1 MVPKTAGAKATGN
14 KAAAKRAR
22 AAKSALRT
30 AASTL
35 AASRSAASRQAASR
49 AERGKT
55 QATVVKKL
63 LKNMEEKLGG
73 KDVKAS
79 LGDYIRLVQLQKEL
93 DEEAP
98 REIKVTWVEPETRT
112 TEREAE
118 EISESGE

>member
-1 MVPKTAGAKATGN
+1 VVPKTAGAKATGN
-14 KAAAKRAR
+14 KAAAKRA
-22 AAKSALRT
+22 AKSALRT

-35 AASRSAASRQAASR
+35 AASRQAASR